1 MNLLAVPVG
10 LLQGLDDQGRG
21 RGAHCDLLGLTIM
34 ILLLFMFPLVA
45 AFTCV
50 ATVDFLVGGD
60 LVADY
65 VLLTVACLFWTVS
78 WTVIFKP
85 FQSPVALAMSSPGLR
100 FFMISDLS
108 FIMIRTLVVLVR
120 GCSHIVICDQG
131 KLVGMWK

>member
-1 MNLLAVPVG
+1 MICKMRASFKTLQEIEENLLAVPVG

-45 AFTCV
+45 AFTSV
-50 ATVDFLVGGD
+50 ATVDFPVGSGD
-60 LVADY
+60 LVAVVADY

-100 FFMISDLS
+100 FL
-108 FIMIRTLVVLVR
+108 
-120 GCSHIVICDQG
+120 
-131 KLVGMWK
+131 

>member
-1 MNLLAVPVG
+1 MG
-10 LLQGLDDQGRG
+10 LLQGLDDQGRS

-50 ATVDFLVGGD
+50 ATVDFLVGGGDHVVAVGSGD
-60 LVADY
+60 LVAVVADY

-100 FFMISDLS
+100 FL
-108 FIMIRTLVVLVR
+108 
-120 GCSHIVICDQG
+120 
-131 KLVGMWK
+131 

>member
-1 MNLLAVPVG
+1 MICKMRASFKTLQEIEENLLAVPVG

-34 ILLLFMFPLVA
+34 ILLLFLFPLVA

-50 ATVDFLVGGD
+50 ATVDFPVGSGD
-60 LVADY
+60 LVAVVADY

-85 FQSPVALAMSSPGLR
+85 FQSPVALAMSSPWLR
-100 FFMISDLS
+100 FL
-108 FIMIRTLVVLVR
+108 
-120 GCSHIVICDQG
+120 
-131 KLVGMWK
+131 

>member
-1 MNLLAVPVG
+1 MG

-34 ILLLFMFPLVA
+34 ILFLFMFPLVA
-45 AFTCV
+45 ALTCV
-50 ATVDFLVGGD
+50 ATVDFLVGGGDHVVAVGSDD
-60 LVADY
+60 LLAVVVDY

-100 FFMISDLS
+100 FL
-108 FIMIRTLVVLVR
+108 
-120 GCSHIVICDQG
+120 
-131 KLVGMWK
+131 

>member
-1 MNLLAVPVG
+1 MG
-10 LLQGLDDQGRG
+10 LLQGLDDQGRS

-50 ATVDFLVGGD
+50 ATVDFLVGGGDHVVAVGSGD
-60 LVADY
+60 LVAVVANY

-85 FQSPVALAMSSPGLR
+85 FQSPVALAMSSPWLR
-100 FFMISDLS
+100 FL
-108 FIMIRTLVVLVR
+108 
-120 GCSHIVICDQG
+120 
-131 KLVGMWK
+131 

>member
-1 MNLLAVPVG
+1 MG

-21 RGAHCDLLGLTIM
+21 RRAHCDLFGLTIM

-50 ATVDFLVGGD
+50 ATVDCLVVGGDHVVAVGSGD

-100 FFMISDLS
+100 L
-108 FIMIRTLVVLVR
+108 L
-120 GCSHIVICDQG
+120 
-131 KLVGMWK
+131 